1 MAQGWLSTA
10 YTTGIR
16 DIAGTDSTSSIVNL
30 EESIG
35 TLTFRSSTET
45 TSVSM
50 AVQQM
55 LIVSGVS
62 VNVMRPTTNH
72 GDYAPGAASGL

>member
-1 MAQGWLSTA
+1 M
-10 YTTGIR
+10 
-16 DIAGTDSTSSIVNL
+16 

-35 TLTFRSSTET
+35 TLTFRSSTKT

-50 AVQQM
+50 AVQQI
-55 LIVSGVS
+55 LIASGVS

-72 GDYAPGAASGL
+72 GDYAQG